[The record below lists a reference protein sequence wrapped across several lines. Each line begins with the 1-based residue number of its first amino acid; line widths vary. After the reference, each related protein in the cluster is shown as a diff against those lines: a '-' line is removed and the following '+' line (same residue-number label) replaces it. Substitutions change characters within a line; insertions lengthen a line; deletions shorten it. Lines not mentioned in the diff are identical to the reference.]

1 MPATY
6 EPIATNTLST
16 ATPSVTFSSIVSTY
30 TDLKVVIVATSSGSR
45 TIWLRFNS
53 DTANNYS
60 VTELYGNGTSA
71 NALSQ
76 INFSA
81 INLAGA
87 ANLSTTIPH
96 LYSIDVFSYR
106 GSTNKTVLATK
117 AGDQNGSGNYVADV
131 GLWRNTAAITSL
143 TLQCGNGADDFSIGS
158 TFTLYG
164 IKNA

>member
-6 EPIATNTLST
+6 EPIATTTLGS
-16 ATPSVTFSSIVSTY
+16 ATPSITFSSIASTY
-30 TDLKVVIVATSSGSR
+30 TDLRVAIVATSDGSR
-45 TIWLRFNS
+45 TIWLRFNA

-60 VTELYGNGTSA
+60 VTELYADGASA
-71 NALSQ
+71 ASLRQS
-76 INFSA
+76 NFSA

-96 LYSIDVFSYR
+96 LYSIDVFSYT

-117 AGDQNGSGNYVADV
+117 AGDQNGSGYSVVDV

-143 TLQCGNGADDFSIGS
+143 TLQCGNGADNFKIGS